1 MTDVLEPQIRNRRVC
16 FVLHSHLPWL
26 LQHGTWPVGEEWLYQ
41 AYAHSYLP
49 LFSAL
54 KELSDRGLNN
64 IATMG
69 ITPVL
74 AAQLDNPYTLNNL
87 ELWLRNWQLRAT
99 EIPRSHPARNET
111 LDLAHRTIGEF
122 SDSFSR
128 GISPVVRSLI
138 DSGAVEVLG
147 GPLAHPFTPNLHQ
160 DVHRYLLSHG
170 LADAR
175 RRWGYQPT
183 GIWVPECAYRPGQ
196 ESVYAELGVE
206 YFPIDEPAITDA
218 GGIPN
223 TPYLLGGGQ
232 VQVIARDIQVSDHIW
247 SAERGYPG
255 RSEYRDFHDV
265 NVELGLHLSRVG
277 NRSQF
282 PKDPY
287 IPEDA
292 HAAVLRDAREF
303 VSSISHSFDQ
313 QGQGS
318 ASGDQVIVIGIDT
331 ELLGHWWHEGIR
343 WFTRV
348 IDLLPEHGI
357 QTTTLRELTRGTPL
371 REIQPIQLGEGS
383 WGAGKDWRLWTGD
396 AVRDIT
402 VMNHQAQQLV
412 IDAIDHGGLN
422 NSQQS
427 ELLNE
432 LSNLLS
438 SDWAFMVSRDSA
450 ADYGRS
456 RATEHFRRIHSIL
469 SSVTTSSSS
478 PSSLVERMQPFY
490 LTGQLMNERFL

>member
-1 MTDVLEPQIRNRRVC
+1 MC

-54 KELSDRGLNN
+54 KALSDRGLTN
-64 IATMG
+64 IATIG

-87 ELWLRNWQLRAT
+87 GIWLHNWQLRAT
-99 EIPRSHPARNET
+99 EIPRSHPARNGT
-111 LDLAHRTIGEF
+111 LDLAHRSIEVF
-122 SDSFSR
+122 SGSFSR
-128 GISPVVRSLI
+128 GVSPVIRSLI
-138 DSGAVEVLG
+138 DSGAIEVLG
-147 GPLAHPFTPNLHQ
+147 GALAHPFTPHLHR
-160 DVHRYLLSHG
+160 DVHRHLLSQG

-196 ESVYAELGVE
+196 ESVYADLGIE
-206 YFPIDEPAITDA
+206 YFLVDEPAVTDA

-223 TPYLLGGGQ
+223 TPYLLGEGR
-232 VQVIARDIQVSDHIW
+232 VKVVARDIQVSDHIW

-265 NVELGLHLSRVG
+265 NIELGLPLSRVG
-277 NRSQF
+277 DKSRF

-292 HAAVLRDAREF
+292 HVAVLRDAREF
-303 VSSISHSFDQ
+303 VGSVSRTFDQ
-313 QGQGS
+313 QAQGS
-318 ASGDQVIVIGIDT
+318 ASNNQVIVIGIDT

-343 WFTRV
+343 WFTSV
-348 IDLLPEHGI
+348 VDLLPEHGI
-357 QTTTLRELTRGTPL
+357 ETTTLREVTRTTPRQQL
-371 REIQPIQLGEGS
+371 HSIQLGEVS

-402 VMNHQAQQLV
+402 VMNNQAQQLV
-412 IDAIDHGGLN
+412 LAAIDQGRLN
-422 NSQQS
+422 NSQRS

-438 SDWAFMVSRDSA
+438 SDWAFMVSRNSA

-456 RATEHFRRIHSIL
+456 RASEHFRRIHTIL
-469 SSVTTSSSS
+469 DTAATSSSA
-478 PSSLVERMQPFY
+478 PSFLAERMQPFY
-490 LTGQLMNERFL
+490 LNDQLVSERLL